1 MKGFTCEILQG
12 GESREAGLLSRQEL
26 TGKMLISLPLDYFA

>member
-12 GESREAGLLSRQEL
+12 GESREAGLLSRSEL
-26 TGKMLISLPLDYFA
+26 TEKMLISLSLDYIA